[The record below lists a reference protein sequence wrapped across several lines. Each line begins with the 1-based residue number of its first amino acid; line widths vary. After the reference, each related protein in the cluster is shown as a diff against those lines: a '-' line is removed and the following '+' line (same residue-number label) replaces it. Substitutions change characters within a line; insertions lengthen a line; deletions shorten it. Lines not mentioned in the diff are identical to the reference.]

1 MPASLHR
8 HRLAAPLVGAV
19 LALGLLGGCTGQS
32 TPDSYTDSVERNFL
46 AGCVQI
52 AEVDAEQDPDN
63 PDNVSDPEGYCQCA
77 YDELK
82 ENVEFSEF
90 KRVNEDQVDQPSEL
104 PESFQ
109 EIYAGCREAR

>member
-46 AGCVQI
+46 RGCR
-52 AEVDAEQDPDN
+52 DTAEQDGL
-63 PDNVSDPEGYCQCA
+63 SDPDDFCRCA
-77 YDELK
+77 FDELK

-90 KRVNEDQVDQPSEL
+90 KKVNEDQVDQPSEL